1 MENTPITTKS
11 EQDQEPARVPNAA
24 LTEEERAKKR
34 ELKKQQKTER
44 YDAKRAFQR
53 QKEKEKG
60 KKKPRS
66 SLEHITRFNYD
77 QEGDAQNLSKEEK

>member
-24 LTEEERAKKR
+24 LTEEERANKW

-53 QKEKEKG
+53 
-60 KKKPRS
+60 
-66 SLEHITRFNYD
+66 
-77 QEGDAQNLSKEEK
+77 